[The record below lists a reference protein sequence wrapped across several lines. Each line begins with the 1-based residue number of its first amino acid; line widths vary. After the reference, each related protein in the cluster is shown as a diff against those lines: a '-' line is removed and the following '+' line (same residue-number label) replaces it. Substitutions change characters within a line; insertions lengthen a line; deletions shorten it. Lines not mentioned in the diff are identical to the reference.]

1 MGADK
6 PISTMLT
13 TWLELIHDDFIKDPP
28 MSNKSGRTLLLV
40 GAMAT
45 LPLLMLQGVLLAPPI
60 PPLTLLL
67 VMLCTVVGF
76 FLLLYLTHRL
86 HKAER
91 ERWEQ
96 RWLQALQLRDPTR
109 LDSPHA
115 RLALQQL
122 LASFNNA
129 EEEARRQITELYSL
143 ATRDEMTQL
152 GNRHAFR
159 RDLTEWLQQEESQT
173 SILVLIRATELG
185 RLNAQYGFQSGDA
198 YIKDIANLIHLV
210 INRFQGQ
217 RVYRISGSDFAVLLP
232 ADANI
237 PPHLLGQEF
246 KRAFDHYHRERELEN
261 VAYAGITLLSRS
273 QNIEAILSRADL
285 ALARA
290 QTETVNGWAIQ
301 QHDHASL
308 HGQQHWRSVLDEL
321 LSQPDRIILHYQ
333 PIQALNRDMVPY
345 QQVFARFSSREGIQF
360 PTDTLFAMAQ
370 RLDMLMRLEQML
382 ITHVIRHYRT
392 FDQQYHRWGI
402 NLSSALLQN
411 SAFLIWFDHQLQKDG
426 NISANLVFAL
436 DEDQLKHNLA
446 GGKRLFEL
454 LRRQGSRSAIR
465 NFGKGMDSFTLL
477 HELRPDYV
485 KLDPLL
491 LGTLERDITNQQ
503 FVQMIVDMCHRMDC
517 LVIAEGVEEVAQKEL
532 LQGMYAD
539 GLQGGLIA
547 RPQELRPDS
556 SYQGLFT
563 GDVSTSTRSV

>member
-1 MGADK
+1 
-6 PISTMLT
+6 
-13 TWLELIHDDFIKDPP
+13 

-40 GAMAT
+40 GAMT
-45 LPLLMLQGVLLAPPI
+45 GLPLLLLQGVLLAPPT
-60 PPLTLLL
+60 PPLIRLLIIVTTLL
-67 VMLCTVVGF
+67 GEA
-76 FLLLYLTHRL
+76 LLLYLAYRL
-86 HKAER
+86 HRAQLER
-91 ERWEQ
+91 LEQ

-109 LDSPHA
+109 LENSHA

-122 LASFNNA
+122 LASFNSA
-129 EEEARRQITELYSL
+129 EEEAHRQIAELYNL
-143 ATRDEMTQL
+143 ASRDEMTQL

-159 RDLTEWLQQEESQT
+159 RDLTELLQREESQT
-173 SILVLIRATELG
+173 AILVLVRATELG

-210 INRFQGQ
+210 VNRFQGQ

-261 VAYAGITLLSRS
+261 VAYAGITQVSRG

-301 QHDHASL
+301 QHDHANL
-308 HGQQHWRSVLDEL
+308 HGQQHWKSVLDEL
-321 LSQPDRIILHYQ
+321 LSQPDRISLHYQ
-333 PIQALNRDMVPY
+333 PVQALNRDMVPY
-345 QQVFARFSSREGIQF
+345 QQVFARFISREGSLL

-382 ITHVIRHYRT
+382 ITHLIRHYRT
-392 FDQQYHRWGI
+392 FDQHAHRWGI

-411 SAFLIWFDHQLQKDG
+411 GAFLIWFDHQLQKDA

-436 DEDQLKHNLA
+436 DEEQLKHNLA

-465 NFGKGMDSFTLL
+465 NFGKGMDSFALL

-503 FVQMIVDMCHRMDC
+503 FVQMIIDMSHRMGC

-547 RPQELRPDS
+547 RPQELRPDAG
-556 SYQGLFT
+556 YQGLFT